1 MGQKTGI
8 EWTDA
13 TWTPIRARVKADAVQ
28 IAEAKGYTSF
38 FRRVDNIA
46 HPIPIFQPGK
56 VGPHC
61 ERVSPGCEHCYSETN
76 NGRCLP
82 NNGTGLPFDRR
93 ARELVDIFLDEKIL
107 AQPLHWR
114 SPKKVFVCSQTDLF
128 GEWVPD
134 EVIDRVFAVMALCPQ
149 HTFQVLTKRAGRM
162 MSYLKKSDLRKKIAR
177 EANVMMR
184 SDRRAGDSD
193 ALSHVFT
200 WGRLKHAE
208 VGEYVNYLAGIADRC
223 WPLPNVWLGVSVEDQ
238 KRADERIPLLLQT
251 PAAVRWISAEPLLG
265 PIDLAHIDWVEEM
278 KRDYAQKCEQ
288 VKETENEHIL
298 RDLLDGVRLCQW
310 EEGRAWRN
318 SLTGAWFD
326 GWDGDS
332 NPEPTHS
339 TIDWVVAGG
348 ESGPGARPMHP
359 DWVRSLRD
367 QCQAAGVPFLFKQW
381 GEWAPHP
388 HPPKHGTN
396 TGAGIFLRPDGVW
409 GNQGDFWDG
418 KAQAM
423 DRVRKHVAGRMLDGR
438 EWNEYPEVPPCV

>member
-134 EVIDRVFAVMALCPQ
+134 EVIDRVVAVASLCPQ
-149 HTFQVLTKRAGRM
+149 HAMQALTKRAQRM
-162 MSYLKKSDLRKKIAR
+162 CDYFNCEGVWHRVKIAAEQIAR
-177 EANVMMR
+177 EHKIKIDFQAH
-184 SDRRAGDSD
+184 RRPEF
-193 ALSHVFT
+193 LQN
-200 WGRLKHAE
+200 L
-208 VGEYVNYLAGIADRC
+208 
-223 WPLPNVWLGVSVEDQ
+223 WLGVSVEDQ

-265 PIDLAHIDWVEEM
+265 PIDLTPLTSEM
-278 KRDYAQKCEQ
+278 SSA
-288 VKETENEHIL
+288 I
-298 RDLLDGVRLCQW
+298 G
-310 EEGRAWRN
+310 
-318 SLTGAWFD
+318 
-326 GWDGDS
+326 
-332 NPEPTHS
+332 
-339 TIDWVVAGG
+339 
-348 ESGPGARPMHP
+348 
-359 DWVRSLRD
+359 
-367 QCQAAGVPFLFKQW
+367 
-381 GEWAPHP
+381 
-388 HPPKHGTN
+388 
-396 TGAGIFLRPDGVW
+396 
-409 GNQGDFWDG
+409 
-418 KAQAM
+418 
-423 DRVRKHVAGRMLDGR
+423 
-438 EWNEYPEVPPCV
+438 